1 MSEGSK
7 ISKAQQ
13 KAVNKYVKN
22 NYDRIELTI
31 KPKGKKETLKNHAEK
46 NGETLNAFINRAIN
60 ETMERDNANQSQPAA
75 TGSKEPVRETVPVQ
89 TADPN
94 QGRGVR
100 KYRKLT
106 ETAIRG
112 IDLAKLASSI
122 PYQLDIV
129 DAYGQEALAM
139 LMEKARQQDVSA
151 SSEGT

>member
-1 MSEGSK
+1 MPA
-7 ISKAQQ
+7 SKAQQ
-13 KAVNKYVKN
+13 KAVSKYMKE
-22 NYDRIELTI
+22 NYDLYQIRM
-31 KPKGKKETLKNHAEK
+31 PKGRKSDIKAHADAKKESM
-46 NGETLNAFINRAIN
+46 NGFIMRAIN
-60 ETMERDNANQSQPAA
+60 ETMERDNTNQSQPAA

-89 TADPN
+89 TSNPG
-94 QGRGVR
+94 QGRGVK

-112 IDLAKLASSI
+112 IDLAKLVKDI